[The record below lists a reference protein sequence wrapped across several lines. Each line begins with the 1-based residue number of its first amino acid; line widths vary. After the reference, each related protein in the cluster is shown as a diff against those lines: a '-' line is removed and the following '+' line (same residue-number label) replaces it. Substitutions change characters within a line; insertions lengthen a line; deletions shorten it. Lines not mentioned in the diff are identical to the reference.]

1 MAKQYWVGEFYVDL
15 SRNQISQLG
24 QSQTLPPKAL
34 QVLTLLAE
42 NRGKVVSYDELL
54 DTVWAN
60 SVVTPNTLQRCI
72 AQLRKALGE
81 NSKVPDIIKTHAK
94 QGYSLECDVS
104 WSVSAQPLED
114 EGQNDEAD
122 IHSIVDEKE
131 PDTYDPVSDDIS
143 YDVSA
148 HSDST
153 EQTSDRKWYWLAA
166 FAATVIIA
174 WVFFGGVASK
184 PQFQFGE
191 FRYLTA
197 TDDKEYGG
205 TYSPDGKYILFH
217 RYYEQLCLNNI
228 WAKNAETLEEIQ
240 LTKELGTYSGQSL
253 SADGKTLVF
262 IQRDDCTKPVTQ
274 NFCFRLMSLDF
285 QAALRERQTPTELLR
300 CENSKIKMPIWIG
313 EKQVAMLQKE
323 AQPWRLI
330 RFSMEDKSTSI
341 LYEFEGGSIL
351 HYTFSPERK
360 MFAVTSMKDGGQQYI
375 DMLTL
380 DGEVISS
387 YPITI
392 PSTAPRHM
400 IVRPEFIPG
409 NDKLIFGDGA
419 KLYSLSQQGEINQE
433 DFRLDESFGA
443 PYFHPDG
450 SRLLLIKGR
459 YDGDLARVDIEQAK
473 QSGQRGHVVA
483 LSAFERSFNSEDY
496 AKFQPNGEQIAF
508 ASKKTGSMQVW
519 LVDQNGA
526 KMLSN
531 LPRGTGINNLFWDE
545 KGEGLLLL
553 AEREMVLLGTD
564 GKAQPY
570 DFTYPVTELFH
581 WDSESQTAAANIL
594 VNGVRKFVE
603 IDLGTL
609 QYRRISEKYVNWAA
623 KNNEGVLLFTDHL
636 DRFWLEPPGAAEEML
651 LEALS
656 EQGSEKRFV
665 INKEM
670 VYGINK
676 QQQLWS
682 YNLESD
688 VFTILSEMQT
698 NVDYLTDVNDEA
710 FLLTFVVAAKKE
722 VVEVSVK

>member
-94 QGYSLECDVS
+94 QGYSLECDVN
-104 WSVSAQPLED
+104 WSVSTKPDEVEGHNDVADITQVQVED
-114 EGQNDEAD
+114 EPAGEGESENTAPALRTSAETSNRNTWYLGATLFVVLF
-122 IHSIVDEKE
+122 IVWAF
-131 PDTYDPVSDDIS
+131 VSG
-143 YDVSA
+143 
-148 HSDST
+148 
-153 EQTSDRKWYWLAA
+153 TSQQ
-166 FAATVIIA
+166 
-174 WVFFGGVASK
+174 

-285 QAALRERQTPTELLR
+285 HAALRERQTPRELLR
-300 CENSKIKMPIWIG
+300 CENSKIKMPIWID
-313 EKQVAMLQKE
+313 ENHVAMLQKE

-330 RFSMEDKSTSI
+330 RFSMQDQSTTI

-351 HYTFSPERK
+351 HYAFSPEK
-360 MFAVTSMKDGGQQYI
+360 QMFAVTSLKDGGQKYL
-375 DMLTL
+375 DMLSI

-387 YPITI
+387 HPIII
-392 PSTAPRHM
+392 PASAPRHM

-409 NDKLIFGDGA
+409 KDKLIFGDGA
-419 KLYSLSQQGEINQE
+419 KLYSLSQQGKISQE
-433 DFRLDESFGA
+433 DFRLDDSFGA

-450 SRLLLIKGR
+450 SRMLLIKGL
-459 YDGDLARVDIEQAK
+459 YDGDLARVDIEKAK
-473 QSGQRGHVVA
+473 QAGQAGQKVT
-483 LSAFERSFNSEDY
+483 LSAYERSFNSEDY
-496 AKFQPNGEQIAF
+496 AKFRPDSEQIAF
-508 ASKKTGSMQVW
+508 ASKKTGTMQVW
-519 LVDQNGA
+519 LVDENGA
-526 KMLSN
+526 KMRSN
-531 LPRGTGINNLFWDE
+531 FPKGTRINNLYWDH
-545 KGEGLLLL
+545 KGDKLLVL
-553 AEREMVLLGTD
+553 ADMEMILLGAD
-564 GKAQPY
+564 GESETY
-570 DFTYPVTELFH
+570 DFAHPVTELFH
-581 WDSESQTAAANIL
+581 WDSQSQTAMANIL

-603 IDLGTL
+603 IDLAKL
-609 QYRRISEKYVNWAA
+609 RYRRINDKYVSWAV
-623 KNNEGVLLFTDHL
+623 KTREGALIFTDHL
-636 DRFWLEPPGAAEEML
+636 DRFWLKEAGGAEDTL
-651 LEALS
+651 IEALS
-656 EQGSEKRFV
+656 AQGSLKRFV
-665 INKEM
+665 VAHGS

-676 QQQLWS
+676 QERLWS
-682 YNLESD
+682 YELESG
-688 VFTILSEMQT
+688 VFNVIAEMQS
-698 NVDYLTDVNDEA
+698 NVDYLTDANDQA
-710 FLLTFVVAAKKE
+710 LLLSFVVAAKKE
-722 VVEVSVK
+722 VVEVSIVSQ